1 MPAEQHATAGRHHR
15 GLEHQVVLVDDR
27 VARQVDAPA
36 ILQGDRPG
44 PDHPGPGQDPVNTDQ
59 LGGAE
64 GAPIPLVREHRKRAL
79 AAEDLAL
86 QLREHRHLVARHRV
100 EDGVKQGR
108 RARLKQALDQEYA
121 VDHVHHPATEPYPA
135 ATHLQLAKMAA
146 VSVQPELTPGRR
158 EPTQVRRQ
166 LFVAARPVGHRD
178 DGKRAA
184 CGAGLGK
191 DVIGE
196 LMHRVDVAKLV
207 GPCEVGEHRMLE
219 QRPAHVGALHAADRA
234 AKVELEQAEAGLIGV
249 QVGAGKPADRS
260 APAAQGGRDLVVTRT
275 HGSRE
280 GLEIAAE
287 QPVWQAHHRRVDHRK
302 VRVELLALR
311 LADEQRPGQIPP
323 VVDGVQQLRSRQ
335 RAEQIAGL
343 GAPSPYLVQIQRGES
358 GAVQHGWLISPDP
371 RRQPPP
377 GAVDRQQ
384 PTDAPVPTLITAMS
398 EPTGWPRVKTPP

>member
-15 GLEHQVVLVDDR
+15 GLEHQVVLVGDR
-27 VARQVDAPA
+27 VAGQVDAPA

-108 RARLKQALDQEYA
+108 RARLKQALDQEYP

-191 DVIGE
+191 NVIGE
-196 LMHRVDVAKLV
+196 LMHGVDVAKL
-207 GPCEVGEHRMLE
+207 
-219 QRPAHVGALHAADRA
+219 
-234 AKVELEQAEAGLIGV
+234 
-249 QVGAGKPADRS
+249 
-260 APAAQGGRDLVVTRT
+260 AAQGGRDLVVTRT